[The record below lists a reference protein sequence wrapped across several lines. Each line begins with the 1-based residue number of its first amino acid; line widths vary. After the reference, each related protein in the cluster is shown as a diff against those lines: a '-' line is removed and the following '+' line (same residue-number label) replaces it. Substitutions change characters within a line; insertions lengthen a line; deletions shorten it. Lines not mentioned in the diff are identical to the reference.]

1 MKYPQ
6 LQELPTQR
14 QMIDTFRGYNH
25 NLRIGQGEFYDMQNM
40 SSDYYPILAPRV
52 RRGVYASPASCQGII
67 AKEKL
72 CYVDGTAFMMGDTR
86 VEMGLSTL
94 AEDCPKKLQ
103 SMGAYVLIFPDKKYI
118 NTADPADRG
127 SVEAAWTATGS
138 VTFSPC
144 RIDGSAQNA
153 DHIQDTAPENPENNT
168 LWVDT
173 STTPHSLKQW
183 AATSGQWVTIA
194 TTYVKIAATG
204 IGADFKK
211 FDGVSLSG
219 LKDQGGQLAELEGAA
234 VVWDRGNDYL
244 VVVGILDE
252 AVTVSLTLSVSRKM
266 PVMDFVV
273 EAKNRLWGCR
283 YGMDE
288 NGEFVNRLYASKL
301 GDFKNWNCYMGLST
315 DSYYGNLGTDG
326 KFTGAITHM
335 GYPLFFKENY
345 LHKVYGDYP
354 AQFQIQDTACRGV
367 QEGCDRSLAIV
378 NEILYYKARH
388 AVCGYDGS
396 LPVEV
401 SAALG
406 ETRYDRAVAGAFGNK
421 YYISMRNQDMD
432 AYTMFVFDTGKGMW
446 HKEDSLRADGFAA
459 YQGEMYAIDH
469 ETGKILGLLGTG
481 ETGEKAVNWMVQ
493 TGIMGTDMPDRKYIS
508 RLNVR
513 MSMDVGGRAR
523 FFVQYDSMGG
533 WEHLG
538 TVNVTSLKSFSL
550 PIRPRRCDHLRL
562 RIEGVGEARIYSITK
577 TIEQGSD
584 V

>member
-6 LQELPTQR
+6 LQELPNNR
-14 QMIDTFRGYNH
+14 QMIQTFRGYNH
-25 NLRIGQGEFYDMQNM
+25 NLRINQGEFYDMRNM
-40 SSDYYPILAPRV
+40 TSDCYPILAPRV
-52 RRGVYASPASCQGII
+52 RRGVYVSPVSCQGII

-72 CYVDGTAFMMGDTR
+72 CYVDGTAFVMGG
-86 VEMGLSTL
+86 VPIEMGLSTK
-94 AEDCPKKLQ
+94 AEDCPKRLQ

-118 NTADPADRG
+118 NTADTSDRG
-127 SVEAAWTATGS
+127 SIEAAWTKTGS

-153 DHIQDTAPENPENNT
+153 EFIQDTAPENPENNT
-168 LWVDT
+168 IWVDT
-173 STTPHSLKQW
+173 STTPHTLKQW
-183 AATSGQWVTIA
+183 AESSGQWVSVA

-204 IGADFKK
+204 IGKDFQK

-219 LKDQGGQLAELEGAA
+219 LTGQGEQLAALEGSAI
-234 VVWDRGNDYL
+234 VWDRGDDYL
-244 VVVGILDE
+244 VIVGIVDE
-252 AVTVSLTLSVSRKM
+252 AKTVSLSLSVSRKM
-266 PVMDFVV
+266 PIMDFVV

-301 GDFKNWNCYMGLST
+301 GNFKNWNCYMGIST
-315 DSYYGNLGTDG
+315 DSYYGNIGTDG
-326 KFTGAITHM
+326 PFTGAITHM
-335 GYPLFFKENY
+335 GYPLFFKENC

-367 QEGCDRSLAIV
+367 QEGCDRSMAIV
-378 NEILYYKARH
+378 GEVLYYKARH

-406 ETRYDRAVAGAFGNK
+406 DTKYDRAVAGAFGNK
-421 YYISMRNQDMD
+421 YYISMRDSGLD
-432 AYTMFVFDTGKGMW
+432 EYSLFVFDTAKGMW
-446 HKEDSLRADGFAA
+446 HKEDDLRVDGFAA
-459 YQGEMYAIDH
+459 YRGEMYAVRHDD
-469 ETGKILGLLGTG
+469 GKILGLLGTG
-481 ETGEKAVNWMVQ
+481 ESEETAVSWMVQ
-493 TGIMGTDMPDRKYIS
+493 TGIMETDMPDRKYIS

-523 FFVQYDSMGG
+523 FFAQYDSVGG

>member
-1 MKYPQ
+1 MKYPK
-6 LQELPTQR
+6 LEELPSSR
-14 QMIDTFRGYNH
+14 QMISTFRGYNH
-25 NLRIGQGEFYDMQNM
+25 NLRIRTGEFYDMENM
-40 SSDYYPILAPRV
+40 SSDYYPILSPRV
-52 RRGVYASPASCQGII
+52 RRGVYAEPESCQGII

-72 CYVDGTAFMMGDTR
+72 CYVDGTAFVLGGDR
-86 VEMGLSTL
+86 VEMGLST
-94 AEDCPKKLQ
+94 APEDCPKRLV

-118 NTADPADRG
+118 NTADVTDRG
-127 SVEAAWTATGS
+127 AIEAAWTGNA
-138 VTFSPC
+138 TFSPC
-144 RIDGSAQNA
+144 RADGSARNA
-153 DHIQDTAPENPENNT
+153 QYIQATAPENPTGGEV
-168 LWVDT
+168 WVDT
-173 STTPHSLKQW
+173 STTPHTLKQW
-183 AATSGQWVTIA
+183 AQDSALWVSIA

-204 IGADFKK
+204 IGAGFQKY
-211 FDGVSLSG
+211 DGVSLSG
-219 LKDQGGQLAELEGAA
+219 IKSQGGQLGALEGSA
-234 VVWDRGNDYL
+234 VLWDRGEDYL
-244 VVVGILDE
+244 VVVGILDA
-252 AVTVSLTLSVSRKM
+252 AVTAPCSLTVKRKM
-266 PVMDFVV
+266 PVMDFVI

-288 NGEFVNRLYASKL
+288 TGEFVNRLYASKL

-326 KFTGAITHM
+326 KFTGAITHL
-335 GYPLFFKENY
+335 GYPLFFKENC

-367 QEGCDRSLAIV
+367 QEGCHRSLAIV
-378 NEILYYKARH
+378 NETLYYKARH
-388 AVCGYDGS
+388 GICGYDGS

-401 SAALG
+401 SADLG
-406 ETRYDRAVAGAFGNK
+406 EIRYGQAVAGVLGNK
-421 YYISMRNQDMD
+421 YYISMKDLEMEQYRL
-432 AYTMFVFDTGKGMW
+432 FVFDTGKGMW
-446 HKEDSLRADGFAA
+446 HKEDDLRVEAFAA
-459 YQGEMYAIDH
+459 FQGEIYGIEH
-469 ETGKILGLLGTG
+469 GTGRILGLLGTG
-481 ETGEKAVNWMVQ
+481 EAAETAVSWMVQ
-493 TGIMGTDMPDRKYIS
+493 TGVMETDMPDRKYIS

-584 V
+584 IS